1 LPASTRGLQFSS
13 DEQKSRYELLATRH
27 ASEQKFFHAD
37 SLRTLGMLDDLLTLF
52 GRLGWSD
59 YINMQYASYD
69 RLMIEFLSS
78 LSIDW
83 DGLYDGQEVVIRFRM
98 FNIDHRMSLRM
109 FNDLLRLPVADGA
122 YRDVPSLWRPDPVW
136 LSITCS
142 KRKDFHDRWGRLR
155 VYDPRQAKATDICN
169 VNLRYLQ
176 RLTANIVFSRNDSQN
191 GCRKAELFI
200 IWCALSGT
208 PIDTGAFIIRHLAEV
223 AKPSNRNVLSVGGTV
238 TTIATALGYG
248 SRLSS
253 LEPHFLGGHLDLG
266 TLHHMHII
274 DTRGDTIKYPHHKT
288 ILFNLPN
295 PQRTTVANKRNWNCD
310 RRIIRATV
318 LPTEEQ
324 LAADLDLE
332 EDEEGEESEES
343 SEEGDDAPEVAAEG
357 SGAPPP
363 HESIPPPPPIHPP
376 FTHSMG
382 GSSSSAAYMPLDP
395 TFLQS
400 FSNLQME
407 VSGLREGFSG
417 MRHDIQ
423 RISGRMDSI
432 EEGVSHFRGYID
444 RQEQREL
451 RRIQRE
457 EERAI
462 REARA
467 YEEQR
472 RTNDLLWRQSDTIR
486 QLEERLR
493 SFPGTPAG
501 SSSSFPFDQG
511 TSSHFYP
518 FPPTFWPPPGS
529 DGAQ

>member
-1 LPASTRGLQFSS
+1 
-13 DEQKSRYELLATRH
+13 
-27 ASEQKFFHAD
+27 
-37 SLRTLGMLDDLLTLF
+37 
-52 GRLGWSD
+52 
-59 YINMQYASYD
+59 
-69 RLMIEFLSS
+69 
-78 LSIDW
+78 
-83 DGLYDGQEVVIRFRM
+83 
-98 FNIDHRMSLRM
+98 
-109 FNDLLRLPVADGA
+109 
-122 YRDVPSLWRPDPVW
+122 
-136 LSITCS
+136 
-142 KRKDFHDRWGRLR
+142 
-155 VYDPRQAKATDICN
+155 
-169 VNLRYLQ
+169 
-176 RLTANIVFSRNDSQN
+176 
-191 GCRKAELFI
+191 
-200 IWCALSGT
+200 
-208 PIDTGAFIIRHLAEV
+208 
-223 AKPSNRNVLSVGGTV
+223 
-238 TTIATALGYG
+238 
-248 SRLSS
+248 
-253 LEPHFLGGHLDLG
+253 
-266 TLHHMHII
+266 
-274 DTRGDTIKYPHHKT
+274 
-288 ILFNLPN
+288 
-295 PQRTTVANKRNWNCD
+295 
-310 RRIIRATV
+310 
-318 LPTEEQ
+318 
-324 LAADLDLE
+324 
-332 EDEEGEESEES
+332 
-343 SEEGDDAPEVAAEG
+343 
-357 SGAPPP
+357 
-363 HESIPPPPPIHPP
+363 
-376 FTHSMG
+376 MG